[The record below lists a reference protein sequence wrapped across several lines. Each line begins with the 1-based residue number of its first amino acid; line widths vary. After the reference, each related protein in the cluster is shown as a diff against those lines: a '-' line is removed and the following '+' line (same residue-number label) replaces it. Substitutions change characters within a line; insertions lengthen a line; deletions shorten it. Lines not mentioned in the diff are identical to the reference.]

1 MAIKITQVAAKGSEK
16 NIRGAHFLRNLKP
29 TCSQGRFRSLLGTI
43 LVDLHRFSMKFH
55 TFLQP
60 VGLVFDAFLAARL
73 PGFGTVPFSTAR
85 WRVCAHAHLDKAK
98 LCVVDGLKFN
108 LL

>member
-60 VGLVFDAFLAARL
+60 VGLIFDAFLAARL
-73 PGFGTVPFSTAR
+73 PSFGTVPFSTAR
-85 WRVCAHAHLDKAK
+85 WRVCAHAHLDAF
-98 LCVVDGLKFN
+98 VA
-108 LL
+108 LLIKGI